1 MTGKHK
7 RSHHDRQAVGCEFRP
22 PQFSSPREAWFG
34 EISIHLYICYLN
46 FTSKMRIPTTL
57 KIDGSRSPVT
67 DSAVTPSFDE
77 SRKNAGGKWGGF
89 FSRLMCRRRHT
100 TVVSSLNLG
109 LSIRVELGSRVKL
122 RASRWDHNE
131 LGRGNQHPG
140 LNRLI
145 KVKSKYS
152 RG

>member
-1 MTGKHK
+1 
-7 RSHHDRQAVGCEFRP
+7 
-22 PQFSSPREAWFG
+22 
-34 EISIHLYICYLN
+34 
-46 FTSKMRIPTTL
+46 MRIPTTL
-57 KIDGSRSPVT
+57 KIDGSRSPIT

-109 LSIRVELGSRVKL
+109 LLIQVELGSRVKL
-122 RASRWDHNE
+122 WASRWDHNE

>member
-1 MTGKHK
+1 MNFDPPNFPLQERHGLGK
-7 RSHHDRQAVGCEFRP
+7 
-22 PQFSSPREAWFG
+22 SPF
-34 EISIHLYICYLN
+34 IYICYLN